1 MNEPLNFKLH
11 VADLIKCAVGGV
23 LKGKRCCL
31 GSFNLRGCACCDKSH
46 QQSLSCEAE
55 TLFHPKITSY
65 SRSMNPSSSSQ
76 EENQQVS
83 CGDTGITDTET
94 AVYLNCQE
102 IEAVN

>member
-31 GSFNLRGCACCDKSH
+31 GSFNLRGCACDKSH

-55 TLFHPKITSY
+55 TVFHAKITSY
-65 SRSMNPSSSSQ
+65 SRFKSSLRKPGSFSRMFS
-76 EENQQVS
+76 V
-83 CGDTGITDTET
+83 ET
-94 AVYLNCQE
+94 FV
-102 IEAVN
+102 